1 MFGCGMIVLLGESE
15 SEWVRV
21 QRKKTYIYIYIYIYI
36 TNVCISTI
44 LSYPLALVSVSSD
57 HVTTKFKD
65 I

>member
-21 QRKKTYIYIYIYIYI
+21 QRKKTYIYIYI

>member
-21 QRKKTYIYIYIYIYI
+21 QRKKNIYIYIYI

>member
-21 QRKKTYIYIYIYIYI
+21 QRKKHIYIYIYI

>member
-1 MFGCGMIVLLGESE
+1 VGEGAE
-15 SEWVRV
+15 E
-21 QRKKTYIYIYIYIYI
+21 KNIYIYIYI